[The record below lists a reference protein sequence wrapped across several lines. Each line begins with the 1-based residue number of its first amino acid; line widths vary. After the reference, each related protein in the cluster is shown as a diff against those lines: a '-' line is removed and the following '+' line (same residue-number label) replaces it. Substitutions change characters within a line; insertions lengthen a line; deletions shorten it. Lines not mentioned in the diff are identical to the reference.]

1 MGQLAF
7 LDEERHFDRDCIR
20 FRGRDGN
27 EVVLC
32 GVTHFALQ
40 HCDPELPTHGL
51 ISSDAFLAAFDRLMT
66 AIHHA
71 ARTKYSQG
79 LREADGP
86 VQIMV
91 HRQDLSP

>member
-20 FRGRDGN
+20 FTGVDGD
-27 EVVLC
+27 EVIAC
-32 GVTHFALQ
+32 GVTHYALQ
-40 HCDPELPTHGL
+40 YCDPDLPTHGL
-51 ISSDAFLAAFDRLMT
+51 ISSDAFLAAFDRLLT

-79 LREADGP
+79 HWEAEGP

-91 HRQDLSP
+91 HRKDLAP